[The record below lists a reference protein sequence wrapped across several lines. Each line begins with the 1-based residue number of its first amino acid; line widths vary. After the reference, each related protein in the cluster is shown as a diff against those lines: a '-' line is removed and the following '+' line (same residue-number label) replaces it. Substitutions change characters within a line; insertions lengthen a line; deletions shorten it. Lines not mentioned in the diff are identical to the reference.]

1 MKDIKY
7 IDSGFLQI
15 TGDKYLTYLTPVN
28 PCIIESSKA
37 AHYQSVLSFIDYIL
51 STNRD
56 NLYLR
61 GMGIDMYI

>member
-1 MKDIKY
+1 MRDFKY

-15 TGDKYLTYLTPVN
+15 TSDKYLTPVN
-28 PCIIESSKA
+28 PCNIKSSKDTY
-37 AHYQSVLSFIDYIL
+37 YQSVLSYIDYIL

-56 NLYLR
+56 NLCLR

>member
-15 TGDKYLTYLTPVN
+15 TGDKYLTPVN
-28 PCIIESSKA
+28 PCILESSKA